1 VILEAALG
9 GALVATAALVWRRVH
24 ERRAMQKR
32 TGEEASAAETTKEAA
47 KDVAKDVAQK
57 VTKATAST
65 AKTVAKTS
73 AAGATKA
80 SELAKS
86 AAKKG
91 KPSES
96 KPHRSGPR
104 GLRVGDV
111 LLYADT
117 ELWLA
122 GSFELDEEGLVARV
136 FRAPGNDRAPWV
148 IQLDPDAQKIV
159 LARDCGDE
167 VPGGRVPAELPIGGM
182 RLSLERR
189 GHAKVTVEG
198 ELDAHDSKTGGAKTG
213 DAKTLDAKTVRAEY
227 VRMTGPGGR
236 ELLVVDFEGG
246 PRLALAGERTGREL
260 FDFLPGGD
268 D

>member
-1 VILEAALG
+1 MILEAALG

-80 SELAKS
+80 SELARS

-91 KPSES
+91 KPSAES

-198 ELDAHDSKTGGAKTG
+198 ELDAPDST
-213 DAKTLDAKTVRAEY
+213 TVRAEY

-246 PRLALAGERTGREL
+246 ARLALAGERTGREL

>member
-1 VILEAALG
+1 MIVEVAVG
-9 GALVATAALVWRRVH
+9 SALVAAAAFVWRRMH
-24 ERRAMQKR
+24 ERRAVEKR
-32 TGEEASAAETTKEAA
+32 DGDE
-47 KDVAKDVAQK
+47 
-57 VTKATAST
+57 ST
-65 AKTVAKTS
+65 AKDAKDAAKKAAKGAAKAVAKTS
-73 AAGATKA
+73 AAGAAKA
-80 SELAKS
+80 SELAKG
-86 AAKKG
+86 AAKKV
-91 KPSES
+91 KPGGE
-96 KPHRSGPR
+96 KDAPKRRPGPR
-104 GLRVGDV
+104 GLRIGDV

-159 LARDCGDE
+159 LARDCGDD
-167 VPGGRVPAELPIGGM
+167 VPGGRVPAELPIAGM

-189 GHAKVTVEG
+189 GHAKVLVEG
-198 ELDAHDSKTGGAKTG
+198 ELDDKPP
-213 DAKTLDAKTVRAEY
+213 RAEY

-246 PRLALAGERTGREL
+246 ERIALFGERTGREL

>member
-1 VILEAALG
+1 MILEAALG

-32 TGEEASAAETTKEAA
+32 AGEEASAAETTKEAA

-57 VTKATAST
+57 VTKATTST

-91 KPSES
+91 KPGSGES
-96 KPHRSGPR
+96 KPRRSGPR

-159 LARDCGDE
+159 LARDCSAE

-189 GHAKVTVEG
+189 GQAKVTVEG
-198 ELDAHDSKTGGAKTG
+198 ELDAPDAKAL
-213 DAKTLDAKTVRAEY
+213 DAKTLDAETVRAEY

>member
-1 VILEAALG
+1 MIVEVAVG
-9 GALVATAALVWRRVH
+9 GALVAAAALAWRRLH
-24 ERRAMQKR
+24 ERRAMKKR
-32 TGEEASAAETTKEAA
+32 SDEDAPSETKEKSEKKEPRDA
-47 KDVAKDVAQK
+47 KGEKAREKVAPA
-57 VTKATAST
+57 
-65 AKTVAKTS
+65 
-73 AAGATKA
+73 
-80 SELAKS
+80 
-86 AAKKG
+86 AAKK
-91 KPSES
+91 KPA
-96 KPHRSGPR
+96 RSGPR

-111 LLYADT
+111 LLYADA

-122 GSFELDEEGLVARV
+122 GCFELDEEGLVARV

-167 VPGGRVPAELPIGGM
+167 VPGGRVPAELPVGGM

-189 GHAKVTVEG
+189 GHADVFVEG
-198 ELDAHDSKTGGAKTG
+198 ELEAKP
-213 DAKTLDAKTVRAEY
+213 ARAEF

-246 PRLALAGERTGREL
+246 ERIALFGERTGREL

>member
-1 VILEAALG
+1 MILEAALG

-80 SELAKS
+80 SELARS

-91 KPSES
+91 KSSES
-96 KPHRSGPR
+96 KPHRNGPR

-198 ELDAHDSKTGGAKTG
+198 ELDTPDST
-213 DAKTLDAKTVRAEY
+213 TVRAEY

-246 PRLALAGERTGREL
+246 ARLALAGERTGREL

>member
-1 VILEAALG
+1 MILEAALG

-65 AKTVAKTS
+65 AKPVAKTS

-86 AAKKG
+86 VGKKG
-91 KPSES
+91 KPSGES

-159 LARDCGDE
+159 LARDCGAE

-198 ELDAHDSKTGGAKTG
+198 ELDAP
-213 DAKTLDAKTVRAEY
+213 DAKTLRAEY

-246 PRLALAGERTGREL
+246 ARLALAGERTGREL

>member
-1 VILEAALG
+1 MILEAALG

-32 TGEEASAAETTKEAA
+32 AGEEASAAETTKEAA

-86 AAKKG
+86 TAKKG
-91 KPSES
+91 KTGES
-96 KPHRSGPR
+96 KPRSGPR

-198 ELDAHDSKTGGAKTG
+198 ELDAPDSKAG
-213 DAKTLDAKTVRAEY
+213 DAKTFDPKTVRAEY

-246 PRLALAGERTGREL
+246 GRLALAGERTGREL